1 MTPDQIYTDLA
12 DVVTDMTHG
21 LVALLP
27 DVVSALLM
35 VLIGAVLAVTLRLLL
50 RRLIRS
56 LDRLIPSRR
65 VRNSLRQARLG
76 RPAADLLSNLVFW
89 LVLFV
94 FLAAAAQRL
103 GLPVVS
109 SWLTGISSY
118 LPNLLSAALVI
129 LAGVVG
135 GIVLRDII
143 FAAASS
149 AGLAYG
155 ATIARTA
162 RAAVVVSAVLVG
174 VDQLGFNVAVLTN
187 TLITT
192 LAALLFGG
200 ALAFGL
206 GARTTV
212 SNILA
217 SHYVKKCYAVGHAV
231 RVGDVQGEI
240 VEFTATAVMLQT
252 TEGRA
257 LVPAQLFAEKV
268 SHMPIRQA

>member
-268 SHMPIRQA
+268 SHMPIRQG

>member
-1 MTPDQIYTDLA
+1 MTPNQIYRDLA
-12 DVVTDMTHG
+12 DVFADMTHG

-27 DVVSALLM
+27 NLLGALLT
-35 VLIGAVLAVTLRLLL
+35 VCIGAVLAVTLRLLL

-65 VRNSLRQARLG
+65 VRNSLRQAHLG
-76 RPAADLLSNLVFW
+76 RPAADILSSLVFW

-109 SWLTGISSY
+109 SWLTSISSY
-118 LPNLLSAALVI
+118 LPSLLSAALVI